1 MIVFPK
7 QKADDVKFAGK
18 KMRNRAI
25 FVLQN
30 EGEDK
35 KWRGAECKNIKERI
49 GMIRRLSNQTFPTF
63 ALAMKLRHCD
73 DEQI

>member
-1 MIVFPK
+1 M
-7 QKADDVKFAGK
+7 DDVKFAGK

-25 FVLQN
+25 FVLQQ

-49 GMIRRLSNQTFPTF
+49 GMIRKLSDQTFPTF
-63 ALAMKLRHCD
+63 ALAMKLRYCD